1 MRLSISETEIPG
13 LLVLQVP
20 VHGDSRGWF
29 KEFWQRE
36 KMVALGLPDF
46 APVQNNISFNDEAGT
61 TRGIH
66 AEPWDKLI
74 SVATGR
80 VFGAWVDL
88 RKGPSFG
95 ATFTSQIDSSRAVF
109 VPRGVGNS
117 YQTLEANTAYTYL
130 VNDHWSPS
138 AAYTNLNL
146 SDSSANIQWPIPLSQ
161 AEISEKDQGHPRL
174 NDVVPVTPRKIL
186 VVGAGGMLGRA
197 LRREFADVAH
207 VEYAEHQHL
216 DISEDLGSLRPWRQY
231 QAIVNAAA
239 YTSVDKAETAQGRVD
254 AWRANAVGAANLA
267 RVASEYGLT
276 LVHLSTDYVFD
287 GTTSEPYGEEAP
299 VSPVSVYGQSKAAGD
314 LAAAA
319 VPRHY
324 ILRTSWVIGA
334 GQNFVHTMW
343 SLAQSGTDPSVV
355 EDQRGRLTFTDDL
368 ARAVRHLLQTRPEYG
383 VYNVTSAG
391 EATTWKQIATRV
403 FAECGHDPGRV
414 TGVTTE
420 EYFSGTTEPSAA
432 RPRNSVLDL
441 TKIEATGFVPGDQR
455 LRLREYVMS
464 LNEQ

>member
-1 MRLSISETEIPG
+1 MALSISETEIPG
-13 LLVLQVP
+13 LLVLELP

-36 KMVALGLPDF
+36 KMVSLGLPDF
-46 APVQNNISFNDEAGT
+46 APVQNNISFNEGVGT

-74 SVATGR
+74 SVATGK

-88 RKGPSFG
+88 REGRSFG
-95 ATFTSQIDSSRAVF
+95 ATFTCEIDSSRAVF

-117 YQTLEANTAYTYL
+117 FQTLQANTAYTYL
-130 VNDHWSPS
+130 VNDHWSPT

-146 SDSSANIQWPIPLSQ
+146 SDSNADIQWPIPLSQ

-174 NDVVPVTPRKIL
+174 NDVVPVKPKKIL

-197 LRREFADVAH
+197 LRREFADSAH
-207 VEYAEHQHL
+207 VEYAEHHTL
-216 DISEDLGSLRPWRQY
+216 DIAGDLDSIRPWRQY

-239 YTSVDKAETAQGRVD
+239 YTSVDEAETAQGRVD
-254 AWRANAVGAANLA
+254 AWHANAVGVANLA
-267 RVASEYGLT
+267 RVANDYGLT

-287 GTTSEPYGEEAP
+287 GAAPEPYGEETP

-314 LAAAA
+314 LAAAT

-324 ILRTSWVIGA
+324 ILRTSWVIGE
-334 GQNFVHTMW
+334 GQNFVRTML
-343 SLAQSGTDPSVV
+343 SLAQSGTDARVV
-355 EDQRGRLTFTDDL
+355 EDQRGRLTFTNDL
-368 ARAVRHLLQTRPEYG
+368 ARAVRHLLETRPDYG

-391 EATTWKQIATRV
+391 EATTWKQIATQV
-403 FAECGHDPGRV
+403 FAECGHDPERV

-432 RPRNSVLDL
+432 RPRNSILDL
-441 TKIEATGFVPGDQR
+441 TKIEATGFVLVDQR

-464 LNEQ
+464 MNEQ